1 MIKKLKKK
9 FIILA
14 TVSMLVLMTVLIL
27 VMNLVNYRTVVV
39 ESDKVL
45 NILKETSER
54 MDGGFPPDGP
64 RKDGEE
70 RDWDEK
76 DWDERDWDDD
86 MRGQGGMFGL
96 SPEAQYEARFFEA
109 EISADGQV
117 VRLDTSR
124 IIAVDSDDAE
134 EYIQKALGSSK
145 EKGFIG
151 DFRFVKMDSEDDE
164 GMKIIFLDCGRRL
177 AAFHRFMLISI
188 LIGVAGCIIVF
199 LVFLFA
205 AGRIIRPIA
214 ESYEKQKRFITDAG
228 HEIKTPLTII
238 AANVDLLKED
248 IGENES
254 LDDIADQTERLSE
267 LTKDLVFLSK
277 MEEPDRQLVK
287 VDFPVSDLVS
297 ETAASFAAVAQA
309 QKKEYQ
315 INVQPSL
322 TMNGAPDEIR
332 RLTSILIENAMK
344 YSPEGGNVK
353 VDLEMQK
360 KNIVLSV
367 FNTTMEPMAQQDLS
381 RLFERFYRTDASRN
395 SETGGHGIGLSIAKA
410 ITENHGGKITAS
422 TSGGSDFCITAVL
435 PQ

>member
-76 DWDERDWDDD
+76 DWDDD

-151 DFRFVKMDSEDDE
+151 DFRFVKTDSGDSE

-254 LDDIADQTERLSE
+254 IDDIADQTERLSE

-315 INVQPSL
+315 INAQPSL

-344 YSPEGGNVK
+344 YSPEGGSVK

>member
-54 MDGGFPPDGP
+54 MDDGFPPDGP

-70 RDWDEK
+70 RDWDKK
-76 DWDERDWDDD
+76 DWGDD

-254 LDDIADQTERLSE
+254 IDDIADQTERLSE

-322 TMNGAPDEIR
+322 TLNGAPEEIR

>member
-1 MIKKLKKK
+1 
-9 FIILA
+9 
-14 TVSMLVLMTVLIL
+14 
-27 VMNLVNYRTVVV
+27 
-39 ESDKVL
+39 
-45 NILKETSER
+45 
-54 MDGGFPPDGP
+54 MDDGFPPDGP

-76 DWDERDWDDD
+76 DWGDD

-254 LDDIADQTERLSE
+254 IDDIADQTERLSE

-322 TMNGAPDEIR
+322 TLNGAPEEIR

>member
-1 MIKKLKKK
+1 MRATLWRMQMIKKLKKK

-76 DWDERDWDDD
+76 DWDDD

-151 DFRFVKMDSEDDE
+151 DFRFVKTDSGDSE

-228 HEIKTPLTII
+228 HEIKTPLTI
-238 AANVDLLKED
+238 
-248 IGENES
+248 
-254 LDDIADQTERLSE
+254 
-267 LTKDLVFLSK
+267 
-277 MEEPDRQLVK
+277 M
-287 VDFPVSDLVS
+287 
-297 ETAASFAAVAQA
+297 
-309 QKKEYQ
+309 
-315 INVQPSL
+315 
-322 TMNGAPDEIR
+322 
-332 RLTSILIENAMK
+332 
-344 YSPEGGNVK
+344 
-353 VDLEMQK
+353 
-360 KNIVLSV
+360 
-367 FNTTMEPMAQQDLS
+367 
-381 RLFERFYRTDASRN
+381 TDSW
-395 SETGGHGIGLSIAKA
+395 
-410 ITENHGGKITAS
+410 
-422 TSGGSDFCITAVL
+422 
-435 PQ
+435 

>member
-14 TVSMLVLMTVLIL
+14 SVSMLVLMTVLVL
-27 VMNLVNYRTVVV
+27 VMNLVNYRTVVA

-45 NILKETSER
+45 HILKESSER
-54 MDGGFPPDGP
+54 MDDGLPPDGP
-64 RKDGEE
+64 G
-70 RDWDEK
+70 RDWEDEAWEEG
-76 DWDERDWDDD
+76 DWDERVWEGD
-86 MRGQGGMFGL
+86 MRGQGELFGL
-96 SPEAQYEARFFEA
+96 SPEAQYEARFFVA
-109 EISADGQV
+109 DISEDGQV
-117 VRLDTSR
+117 VHLDTSR
-124 IIAVDSDDAE
+124 IISVDSDDAK
-134 EYIQKALGSSK
+134 EYIQKALGTSK

-151 DFRFVKMDSEDDE
+151 DFRFIKTDSEEDE

-188 LIGVAGCIIVF
+188 LMGAAGCIIVF

-238 AANVDLLKED
+238 SANVDLLRED
-248 IGENES
+248 VGENES
-254 LDDIADQTERLSE
+254 IDDIAEQTERLSE

-297 ETAASFAAVAQA
+297 ETAASFTAVAQA

-322 TMNGAPDEIR
+322 TMNGAPEEIR
-332 RLTSILIENAMK
+332 RLASILIENAMK
-344 YSPEGGNVK
+344 YSPEGGSVK
-353 VDLEMQK
+353 VNLEMQK

-367 FNTTMEPMAQQDLS
+367 FNTTFEPMAQQDLS

>member
-76 DWDERDWDDD
+76 DWDDD

-254 LDDIADQTERLSE
+254 IDDIADQTERLSE

-297 ETAASFAAVAQA
+297 ETAASFAAVAHA

-315 INVQPSL
+315 INVQPAL
-322 TMNGAPDEIR
+322 TMNGAPEEIR
-332 RLTSILIENAMK
+332 RLSSILIENAMK

-367 FNTTMEPMAQQDLS
+367 INTTMEPMAQQDLS

>member
-76 DWDERDWDDD
+76 DWDDD

-151 DFRFVKMDSEDDE
+151 DFRFVKTDSGDSG

-254 LDDIADQTERLSE
+254 IDDIADQTERLSE

-344 YSPEGGNVK
+344 YSPEGGSVK

-367 FNTTMEPMAQQDLS
+367 FNTTFEPMAQQDLS

>member
-54 MDGGFPPDGP
+54 MDDGFPPDGP

-76 DWDERDWDDD
+76 DWGDD

-254 LDDIADQTERLSE
+254 IDDIADQTERLSK

-322 TMNGAPDEIR
+322 TLNGAPEEIR

>member
-14 TVSMLVLMTVLIL
+14 TVSMLVLMTVLLL

-45 NILKETSER
+45 SILEETSGR

-70 RDWDEK
+70 RDWEEK
-76 DWDERDWDDD
+76 DWDEREWDDD

-109 EISADGQV
+109 DVSADGQI
-117 VRLDTSR
+117 VRLDTSQ

-134 EYIQKALGSSK
+134 EYIQKALASSK

-151 DFRFVKMDSEDDE
+151 DFRFVKIDGEEDE

-254 LDDIADQTERLSE
+254 IDDIADQTERLSE

-309 QKKEYQ
+309 QKKDYQ
-315 INVQPSL
+315 INAQPSL
-322 TMNGAPDEIR
+322 TMNGAPEEIR

-344 YSPEGGNVK
+344 YSPEGGSVK
-353 VDLEMQK
+353 VDLEMLK

>member
-54 MDGGFPPDGP
+54 MDDGFPPDGP

-76 DWDERDWDDD
+76 DWGDD

-254 LDDIADQTERLSE
+254 IDDIADQTERLSE

-322 TMNGAPDEIR
+322 TLNGAPEEIR

>member
-54 MDGGFPPDGP
+54 MDDGFPPDGP

-76 DWDERDWDDD
+76 DWGDD

-254 LDDIADQTERLSE
+254 IDDIADQTERLSE

-322 TMNGAPDEIR
+322 TLNGAPEEIR

-422 TSGGSDFCITAVL
+422 TSGGSDFCITVVL